1 MQENQFYMGIN
12 MQQSALAEIAREQ
25 KIEAFSEVE
34 RIIERTLI
42 SDLPNISTHALILS
56 GIRRCGKSTLLRQ
69 FVRRNFE
76 DVFYLNFEDV
86 KLYGFDIKDFMLL
99 DRAIDETGLKVL
111 YFDEIQIIDG
121 WELYIRQKLDQKFQV
136 IITGSNASL
145 LSVELGT
152 KLTGRHITKELFP
165 FSYPEYLDFQKAE
178 ANIESLQAYLT
189 EGGFPDYLKQKLPE
203 ILDFLIEDILNRDII
218 VRYGLKEG
226 GAIKRLCAY
235 LFANNGTLV
244 VPSKL
249 TSAIGVKSNTTIL
262 NYFSYFEN
270 SYLIAMV
277 PKFDWSAKA
286 QMLSPKKMYV
296 IDPGLVQVGSTSLSR
311 NIGHLLESVV
321 FWHLRR
327 KTKDIYYFSENDRE
341 CDFIVRL
348 KDKTTQ
354 VVQVCWELTPEN
366 VEREVNGLV
375 EAMQYFKTENG
386 IIVTANSTDTIR
398 TDVGLISAIPA
409 HQYLMR

>member
-1 MQENQFYMGIN
+1 
-12 MQQSALAEIAREQ
+12 MQQSALAEIAKEQ
-25 KIEAFSEVE
+25 KFEAFSEVE
-34 RIIERTLI
+34 KITERTLMP
-42 SDLPNISTHALILS
+42 DLSNISTHALILS

-69 FVRRNFE
+69 FVRRNFK

-86 KLYGFDIKDFMLL
+86 KLYGFDIKDFVLL
-99 DRAIDETGLKVL
+99 DRVIDETGLRVL
-111 YFDEIQIIDG
+111 YFDEIQVING

-145 LSVELGT
+145 LSAELGT

-165 FSYPEYLDFQKAE
+165 FSYTEYLDFRGWD
-178 ANIESLQAYLT
+178 ANGESLSAYLT

-218 VRYGLKEG
+218 VRHGLKDG
-226 GAIKRLCAY
+226 GAIKKLCSY
-235 LFANNGTLV
+235 LFAHNGTLV

-249 TSAIGVKSNTTIL
+249 TSAVGVKSNTTIL

-286 QMLSPKKMYV
+286 QMLSAKKMYV
-296 IDPGLVQVGSTSLSR
+296 IDPGLVQVGSTSFSR

-327 KTKDIYYFSENDRE
+327 KTKEIYYFNENNKE
-341 CDFIVRL
+341 CDFVVRM
-348 KDKTTQ
+348 KDKTMQ
-354 VVQVCWELTPEN
+354 VIQVCWELTLEN
-366 VEREVNGLV
+366 QEREISGLL
-375 EAMQYFKTENG
+375 EAMQFFKTDNG
-386 IIVTANSTDTIR
+386 IIVPANSTDTIR
-398 TDVGLISAIPA
+398 TELGLVSVMPA
-409 HQYLMR
+409 YEYLMT

>member
-1 MQENQFYMGIN
+1 MGIN
-12 MQQSALAEIAREQ
+12 MQQSALAEIAKGQ
-25 KIEAFSEVE
+25 KNEAFSEAETVTD
-34 RIIERTLI
+34 RTLMP
-42 SDLPNISTHALILS
+42 DLPNISTHALILS

-69 FVRRNFE
+69 FVRRNFK

-86 KLYGFDIKDFMLL
+86 KLYGFDIKDFVLL
-99 DRAIDETGLKVL
+99 DRVIDETGLRVL

-145 LSVELGT
+145 LSAELGT

-165 FSYPEYLDFQKAE
+165 FSYTEYLDFRGWN
-178 ANIESLQAYLT
+178 ANGESLSAYLT

-218 VRYGLKEG
+218 VRYGLKDG
-226 GAIKRLCAY
+226 GAIKKLCSY

-249 TSAIGVKSNTTIL
+249 TSAVGVKSNTTIL

-286 QMLSPKKMYV
+286 QMLSAKKMYV
-296 IDPGLVQVGSTSLSR
+296 IDPGLVQVGSTSFSR

-327 KTKDIYYFSENDRE
+327 KTKEIYYFNENNKE
-341 CDFIVRL
+341 CDFVVRM
-348 KDKTTQ
+348 KDKTMQ
-354 VVQVCWELTPEN
+354 VIQVCWELTLEN
-366 VEREVNGLV
+366 QEREISGLL
-375 EAMQYFKTENG
+375 EAMQFFKTDNG
-386 IIVTANSTDTIR
+386 IIVSANSTDTIR
-398 TDVGLISAIPA
+398 TELGLVSVMPA
-409 HQYLMR
+409 YEYLMT

>member
-1 MQENQFYMGIN
+1 
-12 MQQSALAEIAREQ
+12 MQQSALAEIAKGQ
-25 KIEAFSEVE
+25 KNESFSEAEMVT
-34 RIIERTLI
+34 ERTLMP
-42 SDLPNISTHALILS
+42 DLPNISTHALILS

-69 FVRRNFE
+69 FVRRNFK

-86 KLYGFDIKDFMLL
+86 KLYGFDIKDFVLL
-99 DRAIDETGLKVL
+99 DRVIAETGLRVL

-145 LSVELGT
+145 LSAELGT

-165 FSYPEYLDFQKAE
+165 FSYTEYLDFRGWD
-178 ANIESLQAYLT
+178 ANGESLSAYLT

-218 VRYGLKEG
+218 VRYGLKDG
-226 GAIKRLCAY
+226 GAIKKLCSY

-249 TSAIGVKSNTTIL
+249 TSAVGVKSNTTIL

-286 QMLSPKKMYV
+286 QMLSAKKMYV
-296 IDPGLVQVGSTSLSR
+296 IDPGLVQVGSTSFSR

-327 KTKDIYYFSENDRE
+327 KTKEIYYFNENNKE
-341 CDFIVRL
+341 CDFVVRM
-348 KDKTTQ
+348 KDRTMQ
-354 VVQVCWELTPEN
+354 VIQVCWELTLEN
-366 VEREVNGLV
+366 QEREINGLL
-375 EAMQYFKTENG
+375 EAMQFFKTDNG
-386 IIVTANSTDTIR
+386 IIVSANSTDTIR
-398 TDVGLISAIPA
+398 TELGLVSVMPA
-409 HQYLMR
+409 YEYLMT

>member
-1 MQENQFYMGIN
+1 MGIN
-12 MQQSALAEIAREQ
+12 MQQSALTEIAKEQ

-34 RIIERTLI
+34 KITERTLM

-86 KLYGFDIKDFMLL
+86 KLYGFDIKDFVLL
-99 DRAIDETGLKVL
+99 DKVIDESGPKVL
-111 YFDEIQIIDG
+111 YFDEIQIVDG
-121 WELYIRQKLDQKFQV
+121 WELYVRQKLDQKFQV

-145 LSVELGT
+145 LSAELGT

-165 FSYPEYLDFQKAE
+165 FSYPEYLDFQKAG

-189 EGGFPDYLKQKLPE
+189 EGGFPGYLKQKLPE

-218 VRYGLKEG
+218 VRYGLKDG
-226 GAIKRLCAY
+226 GAIKKLCSY
-235 LFANNGTLV
+235 LFVNNGTLV

-249 TSAIGVKSNTTIL
+249 TTAVGVKSNTTIL

-277 PKFDWSAKA
+277 PKFD
-286 QMLSPKKMYV
+286 
-296 IDPGLVQVGSTSLSR
+296 
-311 NIGHLLESVV
+311 
-321 FWHLRR
+321 
-327 KTKDIYYFSENDRE
+327 
-341 CDFIVRL
+341 
-348 KDKTTQ
+348 
-354 VVQVCWELTPEN
+354 
-366 VEREVNGLV
+366 
-375 EAMQYFKTENG
+375 
-386 IIVTANSTDTIR
+386 
-398 TDVGLISAIPA
+398 
-409 HQYLMR
+409 

>member
-1 MQENQFYMGIN
+1 
-12 MQQSALAEIAREQ
+12 MQQSALSEIAKGQ
-25 KIEAFSEVE
+25 KNESFSEAEMVT
-34 RIIERTLI
+34 ERTLMP
-42 SDLPNISTHALILS
+42 DLPNISTHALILS

-69 FVRRNFE
+69 FVRRNFK

-86 KLYGFDIKDFMLL
+86 KLYGFDIKDFVLL
-99 DRAIDETGLKVL
+99 DRVIDETGLRVL

-145 LSVELGT
+145 LSAELGT

-165 FSYPEYLDFQKAE
+165 FSYTEYLDFRGWD
-178 ANIESLQAYLT
+178 ANGESLSAYLT

-218 VRYGLKEG
+218 VRYGLKDG
-226 GAIKRLCAY
+226 GAIKKLCSY

-249 TSAIGVKSNTTIL
+249 TFAVGVKSSTTIL

-286 QMLSPKKMYV
+286 QMLSAKKMYV
-296 IDPGLVQVGSTSLSR
+296 IDPGLVQIGSTSFSR

-327 KTKDIYYFSENDRE
+327 KTKEIYYFNENNKE
-341 CDFIVRL
+341 CDFVVRM
-348 KDKTTQ
+348 KDKRMQ
-354 VVQVCWELTPEN
+354 VIQVCWELTLEN
-366 VEREVNGLV
+366 QEREISGLL
-375 EAMQYFKTENG
+375 EAMQFFKTDNG
-386 IIVTANSTDTIR
+386 IIVSANSTDTIR
-398 TDVGLISAIPA
+398 TELGLVSVMPA
-409 HQYLMR
+409 YEYLMT

>member
-1 MQENQFYMGIN
+1 MHFI
-12 MQQSALAEIAREQ
+12 
-25 KIEAFSEVE
+25 
-34 RIIERTLI
+34 
-42 SDLPNISTHALILS
+42 
-56 GIRRCGKSTLLRQ
+56 
-69 FVRRNFE
+69 
-76 DVFYLNFEDV
+76 
-86 KLYGFDIKDFMLL
+86 LL
-99 DRAIDETGLKVL
+99 DRVIDETELKVL

-145 LSVELGT
+145 LSAELGT

-165 FSYPEYLDFQKAE
+165 FSYAEYLDFKNTD
-178 ANIESLQAYLT
+178 ANDESLSACLT
-189 EGGFPDYLKQKLPE
+189 EGGFPDYLKHKLPE

-218 VRYGLKEG
+218 VRYGLKDG
-226 GAIKRLCAY
+226 GAIKKLCSY

-249 TSAIGVKSNTTIL
+249 TSAVGVKSNTTIL

-296 IDPGLVQVGSTSLSR
+296 IDPGLVQVGSTSFSR
-311 NIGHLLESVV
+311 NFGHLLESVV

-327 KTKDIYYFSENDRE
+327 KTKEIYYFNENNME
-341 CDFIVRL
+341 CDFIVCF

-354 VVQVCWELTPEN
+354 IVQVCWELTLEN
-366 VEREVNGLV
+366 TEREVNGLLD
-375 EAMQYFKTENG
+375 AIRYFKTENG
-386 IIVTANSTDTIR
+386 LIVSANSTDTIQ
-398 TDVGLISAIPA
+398 TDLGLISVIPA
-409 HQYLMR
+409 YQFLLT

>member
-1 MQENQFYMGIN
+1 MGIN
-12 MQQSALAEIAREQ
+12 MQQSALAEIAKGQ
-25 KIEAFSEVE
+25 KNEAFSEAETVTD
-34 RIIERTLI
+34 RTLMP
-42 SDLPNISTHALILS
+42 DLPNISTHALILS

-69 FVRRNFE
+69 FVRRNFK

-86 KLYGFDIKDFMLL
+86 KLYGFDIKDFVLL
-99 DRAIDETGLKVL
+99 DRVIDETGLRVL

-145 LSVELGT
+145 LSAELGT

-165 FSYPEYLDFQKAE
+165 FSYTEYLDFRGWD
-178 ANIESLQAYLT
+178 ANGESLSAYLT

-218 VRYGLKEG
+218 VRYGLKDG
-226 GAIKRLCAY
+226 GAIKKLCSY

-249 TSAIGVKSNTTIL
+249 TSAVGVKSNTTIL

-286 QMLSPKKMYV
+286 QMLSAKKMYV
-296 IDPGLVQVGSTSLSR
+296 IDPGLVQVGSTSFSR

-327 KTKDIYYFSENDRE
+327 KTKEIYYFNENNKE
-341 CDFIVRL
+341 CDFVVRM
-348 KDKTTQ
+348 KDKTMQ
-354 VVQVCWELTPEN
+354 VIQVCWELTLEN
-366 VEREVNGLV
+366 QEREISGLL
-375 EAMQYFKTENG
+375 EAMQFFKTDNG
-386 IIVTANSTDTIR
+386 IIVSANSTDTIR
-398 TDVGLISAIPA
+398 TELGLVSVMPA
-409 HQYLMR
+409 YEYLMT

>member
-1 MQENQFYMGIN
+1 
-12 MQQSALAEIAREQ
+12 MQQSALAEIAKGQ
-25 KIEAFSEVE
+25 KNEAFSEAETVTD
-34 RIIERTLI
+34 RTLMP
-42 SDLPNISTHALILS
+42 DLPNISTHALILS

-69 FVRRNFE
+69 FVRRNFK

-86 KLYGFDIKDFMLL
+86 KLYGFDIKDFVLL
-99 DRAIDETGLKVL
+99 DRVIDETGLRVL

-145 LSVELGT
+145 LSAELGT

-165 FSYPEYLDFQKAE
+165 FSYTEYLDFRGWN
-178 ANIESLQAYLT
+178 ANGESLSAYLT

-203 ILDFLIEDILNRDII
+203 ILYFLIEDILNRDII
-218 VRYGLKEG
+218 VRYGLKDG
-226 GAIKRLCAY
+226 GAIKKLCSY

-249 TSAIGVKSNTTIL
+249 TSAVGVKSNTTIL

-286 QMLSPKKMYV
+286 QMLSAKKMYV
-296 IDPGLVQVGSTSLSR
+296 IDPGLVQVGSTSFSR

-327 KTKDIYYFSENDRE
+327 KTKEIYYFNENNKE
-341 CDFIVRL
+341 CDFVVRM
-348 KDKTTQ
+348 KDKTMQ
-354 VVQVCWELTPEN
+354 VIQVCWELTLEN
-366 VEREVNGLV
+366 QEREISGLL
-375 EAMQYFKTENG
+375 EAMQFFKTDNG
-386 IIVTANSTDTIR
+386 IIVSANSTDTIR
-398 TDVGLISAIPA
+398 TELGLVSVMPA
-409 HQYLMR
+409 YEYLMT

>member
-1 MQENQFYMGIN
+1 
-12 MQQSALAEIAREQ
+12 MQQSALAEIAKGQ
-25 KIEAFSEVE
+25 KNEAFSEAETVTD
-34 RIIERTLI
+34 RTLMP
-42 SDLPNISTHALILS
+42 DLPNISTHALILS

-69 FVRRNFE
+69 FVRRNFK

-86 KLYGFDIKDFMLL
+86 KLYGFDIKDFVLL
-99 DRAIDETGLKVL
+99 DRVIDETGLRVL

-145 LSVELGT
+145 LSAELGT

-165 FSYPEYLDFQKAE
+165 FSYTEYLDFRGWD
-178 ANIESLQAYLT
+178 ANGESLSAYLT

-218 VRYGLKEG
+218 VRYGLKDG
-226 GAIKRLCAY
+226 GAIKKLCSY

-249 TSAIGVKSNTTIL
+249 TSAVGVKSNTTIL

-286 QMLSPKKMYV
+286 QMLSAKKMYV
-296 IDPGLVQVGSTSLSR
+296 IDPGLVQVGSTSFSR

-327 KTKDIYYFSENDRE
+327 KTKEIYYFNENNKE
-341 CDFIVRL
+341 CDFVVRM
-348 KDKTTQ
+348 KDKTMQ
-354 VVQVCWELTPEN
+354 VIQVCWELTLEN
-366 VEREVNGLV
+366 QEREISGLL
-375 EAMQYFKTENG
+375 EAMQFFKTDNG
-386 IIVTANSTDTIR
+386 IIVSANSTDTIR
-398 TDVGLISAIPA
+398 TELGLVSVMPA
-409 HQYLMR
+409 YEYLMT

>member
-1 MQENQFYMGIN
+1 MGIN
-12 MQQSALAEIAREQ
+12 MQQSALAEIAKGQ
-25 KIEAFSEVE
+25 KNEAFSEAETVTD
-34 RIIERTLI
+34 RTLMP
-42 SDLPNISTHALILS
+42 DLPNISTHALILS

-69 FVRRNFE
+69 FVRRNFK

-86 KLYGFDIKDFMLL
+86 KLYGFDIKDFVLL
-99 DRAIDETGLKVL
+99 DRVIDETGLRVL

-145 LSVELGT
+145 LSAELGT

-165 FSYPEYLDFQKAE
+165 FSYTEYLDFRGWD
-178 ANIESLQAYLT
+178 ANGESLSAYLT

-218 VRYGLKEG
+218 VRYGLKDG
-226 GAIKRLCAY
+226 GAIKKLCSY

-249 TSAIGVKSNTTIL
+249 TSAVGVKSNTTIL

-286 QMLSPKKMYV
+286 QMLSAKKMYV
-296 IDPGLVQVGSTSLSR
+296 IDPGLVQVGSTSFSR

-327 KTKDIYYFSENDRE
+327 KTKEIYYFNENNKE
-341 CDFIVRL
+341 CDFVIRM
-348 KDKTTQ
+348 KDKTMQ
-354 VVQVCWELTPEN
+354 VIQVCWELTLEN
-366 VEREVNGLV
+366 QEREISGLL
-375 EAMQYFKTENG
+375 EAMQFFKTDNG
-386 IIVTANSTDTIR
+386 IIVSANSTDTIR
-398 TDVGLISAIPA
+398 TELGLVSVMPA
-409 HQYLMR
+409 YEYLMT

>member
-1 MQENQFYMGIN
+1 
-12 MQQSALAEIAREQ
+12 MQQSALSEIAKGQ
-25 KIEAFSEVE
+25 KNESFSEAEMVT
-34 RIIERTLI
+34 ERTLMP
-42 SDLPNISTHALILS
+42 DLPNISTHALILS

-69 FVRRNFE
+69 FVRRNFK

-86 KLYGFDIKDFMLL
+86 KLYGFDIKDFVLL
-99 DRAIDETGLKVL
+99 DRVIDETGLRVL

-145 LSVELGT
+145 LSAELGT

-165 FSYPEYLDFQKAE
+165 FSYTEYLDFRGWD
-178 ANIESLQAYLT
+178 ANGESLSAYLT

-218 VRYGLKEG
+218 VRYGLKDG
-226 GAIKRLCAY
+226 GAIKKLCSY

-249 TSAIGVKSNTTIL
+249 TSAVGVKSNTTIL

-286 QMLSPKKMYV
+286 QMLSAKKMYV
-296 IDPGLVQVGSTSLSR
+296 IDPGLVQIGSTSFSR

-327 KTKDIYYFSENDRE
+327 KTKEIYYFNENNKE
-341 CDFIVRL
+341 CDFVVRM
-348 KDKTTQ
+348 KDKRMQ
-354 VVQVCWELTPEN
+354 VIQVCWELTLEN
-366 VEREVNGLV
+366 QEREISGLL
-375 EAMQYFKTENG
+375 EAMQFFKTDNG
-386 IIVTANSTDTIR
+386 IIVSANSTDTIR
-398 TDVGLISAIPA
+398 TELGLVSVMPA
-409 HQYLMR
+409 YEYLMT

>member
-1 MQENQFYMGIN
+1 
-12 MQQSALAEIAREQ
+12 MQQSVLAEIAKGQ
-25 KIEAFSEVE
+25 KKEAFSEAEIV
-34 RIIERTLI
+34 IQRTLMP
-42 SDLPNISTHALILS
+42 DQPNISTHTLILS
-56 GIRRCGKSTLLRQ
+56 GIRRCGKITLLRQ
-69 FVRRNFE
+69 FVRLNFE

-86 KLYGFDIKDFMLL
+86 KLYGFDIKDFILL
-99 DRAIDETGLKVL
+99 DRVIDETGLKVL
-111 YFDEIQIIDG
+111 YFDEIQIVDG

-136 IITGSNASL
+136 IITGSYASL
-145 LSVELGT
+145 LSAELGT

-165 FSYPEYLDFQKAE
+165 FSYAEYLDFKNTV
-178 ANIESLQAYLT
+178 ANDESLSAYLT
-189 EGGFPDYLKQKLPE
+189 EGEFPDYLKHKLPE

-218 VRYGLKEG
+218 VRYGLKDG
-226 GAIKRLCAY
+226 GAIKKLCSY

-249 TSAIGVKSNTTIL
+249 TSAVGVKSNTTIL

-296 IDPGLVQVGSTSLSR
+296 IDPGLVQVGSTSFSR
-311 NIGHLLESVV
+311 NFGHLLESVV

-327 KTKDIYYFSENDRE
+327 KTKEIYYFNENNME
-341 CDFIVRL
+341 CDFIVCF

-354 VVQVCWELTPEN
+354 IVQVCWELTLEN
-366 VEREVNGLV
+366 TEREVNGLLD
-375 EAMQYFKTENG
+375 AMRYFKSENG
-386 IIVTANSTDTIR
+386 LIVSANSTDTIQ
-398 TDVGLISAIPA
+398 TDLGLISVIPA
-409 HQYLMR
+409 YQFLLT

>member
-1 MQENQFYMGIN
+1 
-12 MQQSALAEIAREQ
+12 MQQSALAEIAKGQ
-25 KIEAFSEVE
+25 KKEAFSEAEKVT
-34 RIIERTLI
+34 ERTLM
-42 SDLPNISTHALILS
+42 SDLPNISTHVLILS

-86 KLYGFDIKDFMLL
+86 KLYGFDIKDFVLL
-99 DRAIDETGLKVL
+99 DRVIDETGLKVL
-111 YFDEIQIIDG
+111 YFDEIQIVEG
-121 WELYIRQKLDQKFQV
+121 WELYVRQKLDQKFQV

-145 LSVELGT
+145 LSAELGT

-165 FSYPEYLDFQKAE
+165 FSYAEYLDFKNTD
-178 ANIESLQAYLT
+178 ANYESLSAYLT

-203 ILDFLIEDILNRDII
+203 ILIFLIEDILNRDII
-218 VRYGLKEG
+218 VRYGLKDG
-226 GAIKRLCAY
+226 GAIKKLCSY

-249 TSAIGVKSNTTIL
+249 TSAVGVKSSTTIL

-270 SYLIAMV
+270 SYLIALV

-286 QMLSPKKMYV
+286 QMLSAKKMYV
-296 IDPGLVQVGSTSLSR
+296 IDPGLVQVGSTSFSR
-311 NIGHLLESVV
+311 NIGHLLESVI

-327 KTKDIYYFSENDRE
+327 KTREIYYFNENNME
-341 CDFIVRL
+341 CDFIVRF

-354 VVQVCWELTPEN
+354 VVQVCWELTLEN
-366 VEREVNGLV
+366 REREINGLLQ
-375 EAMQYFKTENG
+375 AMRYFKTENG
-386 IIVTANSTDTIR
+386 LIVSANSTDTIQ
-398 TDVGLISAIPA
+398 TDSGLISVIPA
-409 HQYLMR
+409 YQFLMT

>member
-1 MQENQFYMGIN
+1 
-12 MQQSALAEIAREQ
+12 MQQSALAEIAKGQ
-25 KIEAFSEVE
+25 KNEAFSEAETVTD
-34 RIIERTLI
+34 RTLMP
-42 SDLPNISTHALILS
+42 DLPNISTHALILS

-69 FVRRNFE
+69 FVRRNFK

-86 KLYGFDIKDFMLL
+86 KLYGFDIKDFVLL
-99 DRAIDETGLKVL
+99 DRVIDETGLRVL

-145 LSVELGT
+145 LSAELGT

-165 FSYPEYLDFQKAE
+165 FSYTEYLDFRGWD
-178 ANIESLQAYLT
+178 ANGESLSAYLT

-218 VRYGLKEG
+218 VRYGLKDG
-226 GAIKRLCAY
+226 GAIKKLCSY

-249 TSAIGVKSNTTIL
+249 TSAVGVKSNTTIL

-286 QMLSPKKMYV
+286 QMLSAKKMYV
-296 IDPGLVQVGSTSLSR
+296 IDPGLVQVGSTSFSR

-327 KTKDIYYFSENDRE
+327 KTKEIYYFNENNKE
-341 CDFIVRL
+341 CDFVIRM
-348 KDKTTQ
+348 KDKTMQ
-354 VVQVCWELTPEN
+354 VIQVCWELTLEN
-366 VEREVNGLV
+366 QEREISGLL
-375 EAMQYFKTENG
+375 EAMQFFKTDNG
-386 IIVTANSTDTIR
+386 IIVSANSTDTIR
-398 TDVGLISAIPA
+398 TELGLVSVMPA
-409 HQYLMR
+409 YEYLMT

>member
-1 MQENQFYMGIN
+1 MGIN
-12 MQQSALAEIAREQ
+12 MQQSALAEIAKGQ
-25 KIEAFSEVE
+25 KNEAFSEAETVTD
-34 RIIERTLI
+34 RTLMP
-42 SDLPNISTHALILS
+42 DLPNISTHALILS

-69 FVRRNFE
+69 FVRRNFK

-86 KLYGFDIKDFMLL
+86 KLYGFDIKDFVLL
-99 DRAIDETGLKVL
+99 DRVIDETGLRVL

-145 LSVELGT
+145 LSAELGT

-165 FSYPEYLDFQKAE
+165 FSYTEYLDFRGWN
-178 ANIESLQAYLT
+178 ANGESLSAYLT

-203 ILDFLIEDILNRDII
+203 ILYFLIEDILNRDII
-218 VRYGLKEG
+218 VRYGLKDG
-226 GAIKRLCAY
+226 GAIKKLCSY

-249 TSAIGVKSNTTIL
+249 TSAVGVKSNTTIL

-286 QMLSPKKMYV
+286 QMLSAKKMYV
-296 IDPGLVQVGSTSLSR
+296 IDPGLVQVGSTSFSR

-327 KTKDIYYFSENDRE
+327 KTKEIYYFNENNKE
-341 CDFIVRL
+341 CDFVVRM
-348 KDKTTQ
+348 KDKTMQ
-354 VVQVCWELTPEN
+354 VIQVCWELTLEN
-366 VEREVNGLV
+366 QEREISGLL
-375 EAMQYFKTENG
+375 EAMQFFKTDNG
-386 IIVTANSTDTIR
+386 IIVSANSTDTIR
-398 TDVGLISAIPA
+398 TELGLVSVMPA
-409 HQYLMR
+409 YEYLMT